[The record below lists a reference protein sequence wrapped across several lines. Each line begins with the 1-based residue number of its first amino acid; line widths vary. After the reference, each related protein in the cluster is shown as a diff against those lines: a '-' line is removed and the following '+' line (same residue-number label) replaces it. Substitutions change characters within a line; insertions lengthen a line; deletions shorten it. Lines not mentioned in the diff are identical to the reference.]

1 MNDFDSLLSDLK
13 NLLSIES
20 VKTEKEPS
28 APFGKGIKEALNYSL
43 DLAKSFGFETKNYD
57 NYVGEVLFGSGE
69 DFAILCHLDVVPTGE
84 LNKWKYPPF
93 SATVENDVIYAR
105 GAIDDKGPFMATLYA
120 LKALKD
126 EGFVPKKR
134 IHLILG
140 CDEESGW
147 GCIEH
152 YKKYA
157 TLPEIGFSPD
167 ASFPVIYAE
176 KGIFQADFLFDYDKG
191 KLFDF
196 LGGIAPN
203 VVCDSAWAKCFYDQK
218 LAQKFA
224 LEYKDGKLFSY
235 GKSAHASQ
243 PETGKNAINALISY
257 LDSIN
262 AIDNRLFD
270 YFVSDKLNLKS
281 IADET
286 GNLTFSPDMIRIENG
301 KIKLTVDIR
310 YPATLDISVILE
322 KLNGLSFIE
331 LHHQKPIYNDK
342 DSKLISTLNSVYS
355 RHKGI
360 KSQPVAIG
368 GGTYAR
374 AIRLG
379 AGFGPEDI
387 GEEMLCHQPNEYI
400 TFEKLN
406 FLFEVYKSAI
416 YELTK

>member
-1 MNDFDSLLSDLK
+1 MNDFNSLLSDLK

-28 APFGKGIKEALNYSL
+28 APFGRGVADALIYSL
-43 DLAKSFGFETKNYD
+43 NLAKSFGFETKNYD
-57 NYVGEVLFGSGE
+57 NYIGEVLFGSGE
-69 DFAILCHLDVVPTGE
+69 DFAVLCHLDVVPAGDIS
-84 LNKWKYPPF
+84 KWKYPPF
-93 SATVENDVIYAR
+93 SATVENRTIYAR
-105 GAIDDKGPFMATLYA
+105 GAIDDKGPFIATLYA

-157 TLPEIGFSPD
+157 SLPEIGFSPD

-176 KGIFQADFLFDYDKG
+176 KGIFQADFLFDYDKD
-191 KLFDF
+191 KLFDIS
-196 LGGIAPN
+196 GGIAPN
-203 VVCDSAWAKCFYDQK
+203 VVCDSAWASCLYDQK
-218 LAQKFA
+218 LAKKFA
-224 LEYKDGKLFSY
+224 LEYKDGKIFSY

-243 PETGKNAINALISY
+243 PETG
-257 LDSIN
+257 IN
-262 AIDNRLFD
+262 AITALLLYLDASSAVDKRLAG
-270 YFVSDKLNLKS
+270 YFVRDELGLKA
-281 IADET
+281 INDET
-286 GNLTFSPDMIRIENG
+286 GSLTFSPDMIRIENG
-301 KIKLTVDIR
+301 KINLTVDIR
-310 YPATLDISVILE
+310 YPATLDMSVILD
-322 KLNGLSFIE
+322 KFDGLSFVE

-342 DSKLISTLNSVYS
+342 ESKLISTLNSVYS
-355 RHKGI
+355 RHKGV

-374 AIRLG
+374 AIPLG
-379 AGFGPEDI
+379 AGFGPEDV

-400 TFEKLN
+400 TFEKLK

-416 YELTK
+416 YELCG